1 MFRAVNFGATKK
13 MLVINNPT
21 VNQIDTIVDGKKI
34 SIKAKTNGQ
43 EFDIAKESEAFIKN
57 RFAARFPAVT
67 FGNLAA
73 GFKADK
79 ESQEEA
85 KKEPQEEVKKEH
97 EERSPAKHNNS
108 KGK

>member
-1 MFRAVNFGATKK
+1 

-67 FGNLAA
+67 FGKIANKNEPA
-73 GFKADK
+73 K
-79 ESQEEA
+79 EPEKEPEKEEA
-85 KKEPQEEVKKEH
+85 KQDYVQ
-97 EERSPAKHNNS
+97 AKHSN